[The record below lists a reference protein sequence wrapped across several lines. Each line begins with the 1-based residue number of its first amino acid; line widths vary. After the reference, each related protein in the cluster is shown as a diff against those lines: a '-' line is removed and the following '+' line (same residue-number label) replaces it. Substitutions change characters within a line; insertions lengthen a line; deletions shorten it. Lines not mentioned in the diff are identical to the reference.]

1 MTTTTAAGDHR
12 SDQAVPCLVHQIGL
26 VFGHMSDQLSVT
38 GQLLDNSETDR
49 AEILDRL
56 LDSARTVIAR
66 EGFEGLTVQAIACEA
81 GVNVSSAHTYFGS
94 DAQLISEVLWRQLI
108 SAPQTRAISGQMTSS
123 RENDL
128 RSDALDVLRLRA
140 RTAGEIQRRIRRAG
154 AAPRHHDP
162 PEPGG
167 DLHRRPVRRRNRVR
181 RGFLRRPLVRTARAA
196 HTRPSLAVQASTC
209 TAPEH
214 VGQGDDGAE
223 DPPQLPVR

>member
-1 MTTTTAAGDHR
+1 
-12 SDQAVPCLVHQIGL
+12 
-26 VFGHMSDQLSVT
+26 MSDQLSVT

-66 EGFEGLTVQAIACEA
+66 EGFEGLTVQVIACEA

-140 RTAGEIQRRIRRAG
+140 RTAGEIQRRIR
-154 AAPRHHDP
+154 AALGPRPDTTILQNL
-162 PEPGG
+162 EAIYTAALFDAATGYAADSCG
-167 DLHRRPVRRRNRVR
+167 DRSSEQLAQRILDRR
-181 RGFLRRPLVRTARAA
+181 
-196 HTRPSLAVQASTC
+196 
-209 TAPEH
+209 
-214 VGQGDDGAE
+214 
-223 DPPQLPVR
+223 